1 MSWTDAVAAVEH
13 EPVVSW
19 SDDGATMG
27 LSQPAQTRSWMW
39 REGFEEGRQEGRQDV
54 LRRALVQ
61 RFGTLRPEHERTLTE
76 ASPARLERW
85 MDLIFTAPTAAAVFE
100 TP

>member
-1 MSWTDAVAAVEH
+1 
-13 EPVVSW
+13 
-19 SDDGATMG
+19 
-27 LSQPAQTRSWMW
+27 MW
-39 REGFEEGRQEGRQDV
+39 REGFEEGRQDV
-54 LRRALVQ
+54 LRCALIL
-61 RFGTLRPEHERTLTE
+61 RFDALNPEHERALTE